1 VNKLLFALDR
11 TAVLFIGIVVGAVVG
26 ISFFTGGGESGG
38 EAAKTELP
46 APTAVAGTSATPA
59 MPAAPANPNAVDG
72 LAPRLAAAVREG
84 RKIQIG
90 VFGDSFGDGVWSGL
104 YNILRG
110 DDRYEVHQYSERSTG
125 FTRYRSLNLLDDTR
139 AKLDRQQLDI
149 AVISFGANDTQGIYL
164 DGHGNTF
171 MSEGWQ
177 RIVTERVT
185 AIVNLLRE
193 RGVQVYWVGLPKMRE
208 AAFDTNIRAMNAFF
222 VSRMQAL
229 GVPYIETASL
239 TAGPDGQFS
248 AYLSDPR
255 RNNERFNARTND
267 GIHMTIPGYI
277 LVMRQL
283 TDRIRRSVAAAG
295 GPPMPAAAPPAR
307 SADARPAPTPAR
319 PAPANDNRS
328 RPPRPDADRPRERTK
343 GGDSDRGARER
354 ETPANSA
361 GEARSAR

>member
-26 ISFFTGGGESGG
+26 ISFFTGGGGG
-38 EAAKTELP
+38 DATKTALP
-46 APTAVAGTSATPA
+46 GPTAVAGSPTAPNAPAT
-59 MPAAPANPNAVDG
+59 PANPNAVDG

-110 DDRYEVHQYSERSTG
+110 DEHYEVHQFSERSTG

-139 AKLDRQQLDI
+139 AKLDRTPVDI
-149 AVISFGANDTQGIYL
+149 AVISYGANDTQGIFL

-185 AIVNLLRE
+185 AIVSLMRQ
-193 RGVQVYWVGLPKMRE
+193 RGIQVYWVGLPKMRE
-208 AAFDTNIRAMNAFF
+208 AEFDTNIRAMNAFY

-239 TAGPDGQFS
+239 TAGADGQFA
-248 AYLSDPR
+248 AYLTDPR
-255 RNNERFNARTND
+255 TRERFNARTND

-277 LVMRQL
+277 LVIRQL
-283 TDRIRRSVAAAG
+283 TDRIRRSVAQAG
-295 GPPMPAAAPPAR
+295 GPAVPAPATRTAANRPPPPAADRPPAR
-307 SADARPAPTPAR
+307 REA
-319 PAPANDNRS
+319 ANDE
-328 RPPRPDADRPRERTK
+328 RPRERAR
-343 GGDSDRGARER
+343 DNDRNERER
-354 ETPANSA
+354 EAPARNA
-361 GEARSAR
+361 REARSTR